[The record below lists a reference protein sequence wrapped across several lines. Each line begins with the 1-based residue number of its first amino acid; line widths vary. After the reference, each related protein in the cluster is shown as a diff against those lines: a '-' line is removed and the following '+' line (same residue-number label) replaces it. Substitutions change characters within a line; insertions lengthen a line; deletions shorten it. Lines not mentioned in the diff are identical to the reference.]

1 MGDES
6 DGVGIDADPH
16 FAWKKARDCKKAKG
30 KGTGTRVKT
39 VGNRY
44 SPHLNLLHQ
53 GSTLPL
59 DQGYRSPKGVTLTT
73 YPGDSLETK
82 SGAEAPLT
90 FFDTR
95 INGGIK
101 TSLKSVASVGR
112 FLRC

>member
-1 MGDES
+1 MADES
-6 DGVGIDADPH
+6 DGSRNRRRSS
-16 FAWKKARDCKKAKG
+16 FAWKKVRDCKETKG
-30 KGTGTRVKT
+30 KSTGTRVKT

-44 SPHLNLLHQ
+44 SPYLNLLHQ

-59 DQGYRSPKGVTLTT
+59 DLGYRSPKGVTLTT

-82 SGAEAPLT
+82 SGAETPLT
-90 FFDTR
+90 FFDNR